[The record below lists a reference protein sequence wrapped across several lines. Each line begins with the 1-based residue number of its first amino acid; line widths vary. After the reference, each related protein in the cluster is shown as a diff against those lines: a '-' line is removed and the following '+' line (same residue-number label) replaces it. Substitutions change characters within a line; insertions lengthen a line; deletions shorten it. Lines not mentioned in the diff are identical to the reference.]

1 MRSLRRL
8 IFLPALTA
16 GLLIYSGC
24 SSTSN
29 TIRYND
35 KSGTADK
42 DTTRV
47 RYAAELNPVVQDTSS
62 DWQASDTLDLS
73 EDTTDA
79 DDLPGGDSNVDLSEV
94 MKRFEAKEKSELNA
108 DKGTLREK
116 MLMEIIKYLNTPYK
130 YGGTTKRG
138 MDCSAFTQKV
148 FRNALSVDLNRTARE
163 QFKEGETISS
173 IDDLR
178 FGDLVFFNTR
188 RRVRPGHVGIYIGD
202 RLFAHSS
209 SKEGV
214 TVSTLDHNY
223 YSRRFMGGRRIEEIP
238 NPNNVSERS
247 GN

>member
-1 MRSLRRL
+1 M
-8 IFLPALTA
+8 
-16 GLLIYSGC
+16 
-24 SSTSN
+24 
-29 TIRYND
+29 
-35 KSGTADK
+35 
-42 DTTRV
+42 
-47 RYAAELNPVVQDTSS
+47 
-62 DWQASDTLDLS
+62 DLS

-223 YSRRFMGGRRIEEIP
+223 YSRRFMGGRRVKQDNIF
-238 NPNNVSERS
+238 
-247 GN
+247 